1 MDSNI
6 LAELVQIKWI
16 LLALFIAVFFVVLFF
31 VTTIA
36 YRVKAG
42 NTESLMLMRDNS
54 LAELALLDI
63 KGEYEEL
70 LKKSNEMLESFPND
84 MLVHWY
90 SAVGNRKIGQLGA
103 ALSALGRVK
112 SINSGWNAEMIDEM
126 IAEIKDEMSGPRAS
140 SS

>member
-1 MDSNI
+1 MDSNL
-6 LAELVQIKWI
+6 LAELIQIKWI
-16 LLALFIAVFFVVLFF
+16 LLALFIAVFLAILFF
-31 VTTIA
+31 VVTIA

-63 KGEYEEL
+63 KGDYEEL

-84 MLVHWY
+84 MLAHWY
-90 SAVGNRKIGQLGA
+90 TAIGNQKIGQLGA

-112 SINSGWNAEMIDEM
+112 SINSGWNSEMIDEM
-126 IAEIKDEMSGPRAS
+126 IADVKSEMSGPRANDS
-140 SS
+140 